1 MTMSIKQ
8 RHILFLISAALVA
21 AIVIA
26 YEPMRHS
33 DFVELDDNKYVTENP
48 NVTGGITRDSVIWA
62 FTKTYASNWHP
73 LTWLS
78 HMADCEIYGLNPAGH
93 HITSVL
99 IHIANSLLLF
109 WVLRKMTDATWRS
122 AFVAAAFALHPLHVE
137 SVAWVAERKDVLS
150 GLFWMLTM
158 VAYVRYAERPNIQRY
173 LLVLLAFVMGL
184 MSKSMVVTLPF
195 VLLLLDYWPLER
207 LNWGRPPA
215 EKTVPLGRLLVEKVP
230 LLLLSAILSVI
241 TFVVQQGGGA
251 VIALE
256 KIPLD
261 YRIANMFVSYIRYI
275 GKTIWPSGL
284 AVLYPHPHINLLEAR
299 AVVYALL
306 FVLITVISIDICR
319 RRRYIAVGWLW
330 YVGTLVPVA
339 GLVQVGSQGMA
350 DRYTYI
356 PMVGL
361 LIVAGWGVK
370 DLVANRP
377 RWKVVAAALAV
388 VVLASA
394 VILTRMQVKHWQN
407 SITLF
412 EYALKVTEN
421 NAGAETSYGG
431 ALAEAGR
438 FDEAELHLSN
448 AVRLN
453 PTAPKAHNHLGNVL
467 LNEGKLNEAIEHL
480 NEALR
485 ITPDQAAVYV
495 NLSIAYTKLGKY
507 EQAIQ
512 NWTRAVE
519 LEPTI
524 ADILKNPAWLLATAG
539 NVSAQDADRAIEF
552 ARRACELAGYKEP
565 ELLDTL
571 AAAYAAAGRFE
582 DAVRTAQQAIDA
594 AKAGGREDL
603 AGEIKNRMELY
614 KTGQRYRQK

>member
-1 MTMSIKQ
+1 MSIKQ

-21 AIVIA
+21 AIAIA
-26 YEPMRHS
+26 YEPVRHNG
-33 DFVELDDNKYVTENP
+33 FVSCDDYAYITENP
-48 NVTGGITRDSVIWA
+48 NVTGGITHDSVIWA

-158 VAYVRYAERPNIQRY
+158 AAYVRYAERPSIQRY

-184 MSKSMVVTLPF
+184 MSKPMVVTLPF

-215 EKTVPLGRLLVEKVP
+215 GKIVPLGRLLVEKVP

-256 KIPLD
+256 KIPLA
-261 YRIANMFVSYIRYI
+261 YRIANMFASYIRYI

-284 AVLYPHPHINLLEAR
+284 AVLYPHPHINPSGAG

-306 FVLITVISIDICR
+306 FVLITVISIDIFR
-319 RRRYIAVGWLW
+319 RRKYIAVGWLW

-361 LIVAGWGVK
+361 LIVAAWAAK

-377 RWKVVAAALAV
+377 RWRIVAASLAV

-431 ALAEAGR
+431 ALAEGGR

-467 LNEGKLNEAIEHL
+467 LNEGKLNEAIEHF
-480 NEALR
+480 NKALR

-507 EQAIQ
+507 EPAIQ

-552 ARRACELAGYKEP
+552 ARRACELGGYKEA

-571 AAAYAAAGRFE
+571 AAAYAAAGRFN
-582 DAVRTAQQAIDA
+582 DAVRTAQQGIDA
-594 AKAGGREDL
+594 AKAGGREDW
-603 AGEIKNRMELY
+603 AGEIKIRMELY

>member
-21 AIVIA
+21 AIAIA

-184 MSKSMVVTLPF
+184 MSKPMVVTLPF

>member
-1 MTMSIKQ
+1 MSIKQ

-78 HMADCEIYGLNPAGH
+78 HIADCEIYGLNPAGH

-184 MSKSMVVTLPF
+184 MSKPMVVTLPF

>member
-1 MTMSIKQ
+1 MSIKQ

-21 AIVIA
+21 AIAIA
-26 YEPMRHS
+26 YEPVRHNG
-33 DFVELDDNKYVTENP
+33 FVSYDDYAYITENP

-93 HITSVL
+93 HITNVL

-158 VAYVRYAERPNIQRY
+158 AAYVRYAERPNIQRY

-184 MSKSMVVTLPF
+184 MSKPMVVTLPF

-215 EKTVPLGRLLVEKVP
+215 GKTVPLGRLLVEKVP

-251 VIALE
+251 VIALG

-284 AVLYPHPHINLLEAR
+284 AVLYPHPHINPSGAT

-306 FVLITVISIDICR
+306 FVLITVISIDIFR
-319 RRRYIAVGWLW
+319 RRKYIAVGWLW

-467 LNEGKLNEAIEHL
+467 LNEGKLNEAIEHF

-552 ARRACELAGYKEP
+552 ARRACELGGYKEA